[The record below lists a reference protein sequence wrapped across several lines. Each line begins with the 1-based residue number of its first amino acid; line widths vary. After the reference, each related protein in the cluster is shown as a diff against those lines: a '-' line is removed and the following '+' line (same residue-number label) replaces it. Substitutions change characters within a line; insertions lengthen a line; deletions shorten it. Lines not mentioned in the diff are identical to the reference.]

1 MTTLDYCLVLSITA
15 MLRGNYGPDISAH
28 SPHPPGGRG
37 DIGQAILQL
46 RPVVSSDQGWK
57 GCGEFKPEDF

>member
-46 RPVVSSDQGWK
+46 RPVVSSDQG
-57 GCGEFKPEDF
+57 